1 MYEFHGW
8 ATIHETTVDADAGN
22 VELIVK
28 NIQKFISELNWC
40 SSGLLKVYPANG
52 VYHLSVGGYLNRK
65 TSEAEEI
72 IKLYQFIADQAPGS
86 YGLLYTRNDEDIE
99 GYNNEFRVFVLAR
112 GSIQQQEDAFL
123 SPFVPVVE
131 DSE

>member
-8 ATIHETTVDADAGN
+8 ATIHETTVEADAGN
-22 VELIVK
+22 LEFIIK
-28 NIQKFISELNWC
+28 NIQNFISELNW
-40 SSGLLKVYPANG
+40 SSGLLKLYPANG
-52 VYHLSVGGYLNRK
+52 IYHLSVGGFLNRK

-86 YGLLYTRNDEDIE
+86 YGLLYTRDDEDID
-99 GYNNEFRVFVLAR
+99 GYDNEFRVFVLAR
-112 GSIQQQEDAFL
+112 GSIQQKEDAFL

-131 DSE
+131 DNV

>member
-8 ATIHETTVDADAGN
+8 ATIHETTAEADAGSL
-22 VELIVK
+22 ELIIK
-28 NIQKFISELNWC
+28 NIQSFISELNW
-40 SSGLLKVYPANG
+40 SSGLLKLYPANG
-52 VYHLSVGGYLNRK
+52 NYYLSVGGFLNRK

-86 YGLLYTRNDEDIE
+86 YGLLYTRDDEDIE
-99 GYNNEFRVFVLAR
+99 GYDNQFRVFVLAR
-112 GSIQQQEDAFL
+112 GNIQLKEDVFL

-131 DSE
+131 DDNE

>member
-8 ATIHETTVDADAGN
+8 ATIHETTVEADAGN
-22 VELIVK
+22 LELIVE
-28 NIQKFISELNWC
+28 NIQNFISELNW

-52 VYHLSVGGYLNRK
+52 SYHLSVGGFLNRK

-72 IKLYQFIADQAPGS
+72 IMLYQFIANHAPGS
-86 YGLLYTRNDEDIE
+86 YGLLYTKDDEDIE
-99 GYNNEFRVFVLAR
+99 GYDNEFIVYVLAR
-112 GSIQQQEDAFL
+112 GNIQQKEDALL

-131 DSE
+131 DNK

>member
-8 ATIHETTVDADAGN
+8 ATIHETTAEANAGSL
-22 VELIVK
+22 ELIIK
-28 NIQKFISELNWC
+28 NIQSFISELDW
-40 SSGLLKVYPANG
+40 SSGLLELYPANG
-52 VYHLSVGGYLNRK
+52 NCYLSVGGFLNRK

-86 YGLLYTRNDEDIE
+86 YGLLYTRDDEDIE
-99 GYNNEFRVFVLAR
+99 GYDNQFRVFVLAR
-112 GSIQQQEDAFL
+112 GNIQLKEDVFL

-131 DSE
+131 DDNE